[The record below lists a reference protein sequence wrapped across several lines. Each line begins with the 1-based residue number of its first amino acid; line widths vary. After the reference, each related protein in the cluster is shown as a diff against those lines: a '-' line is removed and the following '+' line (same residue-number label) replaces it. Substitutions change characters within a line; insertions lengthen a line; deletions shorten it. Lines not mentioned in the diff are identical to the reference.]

1 MGSSSSKEF
10 TEPLIGYKFPT
21 DRVKMRQVRNYPTD
35 ADAAVF
41 DPTADKYDYLI
52 VFENSRPKK
61 PKETDGDPDALA
73 AGPEVDTVS
82 WSEVELIWFQAIPGE
97 EEKKNKGVRLLLSKI
112 EAMLDVS
119 PDSVKFEAV
128 PKTAEPGASPVLVGR
143 TTQEV
148 TTHTATPVQR
158 ATTRVP

>member
-52 VFENSRPKK
+52 IFKK
-61 PKETDGDPDALA
+61 PVDEGMGGMVTNDQPFPGNGKKKKKKKKDDEDDESEEEDE
-73 AGPEVDTVS
+73 PEEDVRMSWVDI
-82 WSEVELIWFQAIPGE
+82 EQLWFQAISGDE
-97 EEKKNKGVRLLLSKI
+97 DRKKRGI
-112 EAMLDVS
+112 EWLEQEWIS
-119 PDSVKFEAV
+119 RF
-128 PKTAEPGASPVLVGR
+128 R
-143 TTQEV
+143 T
-148 TTHTATPVQR
+148 
-158 ATTRVP
+158 

>member
-52 VFENSRPKK
+52 IFKK
-61 PKETDGDPDALA
+61 P
-73 AGPEVDTVS
+73 VDEGMGGMVTNDQP
-82 WSEVELIWFQAIPGE
+82 FPGNG
-97 EEKKNKGVRLLLSKI
+97 KKKKKKKKDDDREDDHARAH
-112 EAMLDVS
+112 EAW
-119 PDSVKFEAV
+119 
-128 PKTAEPGASPVLVGR
+128 
-143 TTQEV
+143 
-148 TTHTATPVQR
+148 R
-158 ATTRVP
+158 ATAPTCQHTWKHCALRTPRA

>member
-52 VFENSRPKK
+52 IFKK
-61 PKETDGDPDALA
+61 PVDEGMGGMVTNDQPFPMTPWTRRA
-73 AGPEVDTVS
+73 AASSSTSATRRPST
-82 WSEVELIWFQAIPGE
+82 
-97 EEKKNKGVRLLLSKI
+97 
-112 EAMLDVS
+112 
-119 PDSVKFEAV
+119 
-128 PKTAEPGASPVLVGR
+128 TAS
-143 TTQEV
+143 T
-148 TTHTATPVQR
+148 R
-158 ATTRVP
+158 ATRAPRPR